1 MEFQNGQMLELDGM
15 DVCVL
20 DVQKINELDY
30 IYVGE
35 IVDDDITGNFY
46 VYKLRDNNI
55 EKVVNSDELKDV
67 LPIFIESMS
76 ND

>member
-1 MEFQNGQMLELDGM
+1 MGFQNGQMLELDGM

>member
-1 MEFQNGQMLELDGM
+1 MEFKNGQMLELDGM

-35 IVDDDITGNFY
+35 IIDDDITGNFY
-46 VYKLRDNNI
+46 VYKLRNNNI

>member
-1 MEFQNGQMLELDGM
+1 MEFKNGQMLELDGM

-35 IVDDDITGNFY
+35 IIDDDITGNFY
-46 VYKLRDNNI
+46 VYKLKNNNI